1 MVAMANWESLT
12 GMQEKLPT
20 RNPMFFLLLFL
31 YFYCTSSSALAQDVA
46 AKPLILVAMAPIYQ
60 LTQGLLKDTDLDLQL
75 LPESPRSME
84 AQRTVFTR
92 QAENYAEIFQAADVV
107 ISIGKIWP
115 GDPFY
120 TTARDFNVRVV
131 NIDASKPWSHELDG
145 VAVADSPV
153 SHQLSPYFW
162 LSSSN
167 VIRVLEI
174 VGHDLQQLY
183 PAEAATI
190 KQNLVYEKASYVN
203 LKNDFEQRFIE
214 VADPLVFALAD
225 EFVYF
230 TSDMGIFVDDYFV
243 KQDIDWTPEDYSKLT
258 TSIKNSG
265 VKVVIHKWQPTA
277 EIQQAIMAG
286 GATLVVLD
294 TLETTE
300 NFKAGFVKNFDAVL
314 AALLKAGN

>member
-1 MVAMANWESLT
+1 MPAMINWKSLT
-12 GMQEKLPT
+12 GIQENLLTLKPK
-20 RNPMFFLLLFL
+20 FFLVLFL
-31 YFYCTSSSALAQDVA
+31 YYCCNSSSALAQDVA

-214 VADPLVFALAD
+214 VADPFVFALAD

-277 EIQQAIMAG
+277 EIQQAITAG

>member
-1 MVAMANWESLT
+1 MTAMINWKSLT
-12 GMQEKLPT
+12 GIQENLLTLKPK
-20 RNPMFFLLLFL
+20 FFLVLFL
-31 YFYCTSSSALAQDVA
+31 YYCCNSSSALAQDVA

-214 VADPLVFALAD
+214 VADPFVFALAD

-277 EIQQAIMAG
+277 EIQQAITAG

-314 AALLKAGN
+314 AALLKAGH

>member
-12 GMQEKLPT
+12 GMQENLLTLKPK
-20 RNPMFFLLLFL
+20 FFLVLFL
-31 YFYCTSSSALAQDVA
+31 YYCCNNSSALAQDVA

-214 VADPLVFALAD
+214 VADPFVFALAD

-277 EIQQAIMAG
+277 EIQQAITAG

>member
-1 MVAMANWESLT
+1 MTAMINWKSLT
-12 GMQEKLPT
+12 GMQEKLLT
-20 RNPMFFLLLFL
+20 RKPKFFLVLFL
-31 YFYCTSSSALAQDVA
+31 YYCCNSSSALAQDVA

-190 KQNLVYEKASYVN
+190 KQNLAYEKASYVN

-214 VADPLVFALAD
+214 VADPFVFALAD

-277 EIQQAIMAG
+277 EIQQAITAG

>member
-1 MVAMANWESLT
+1 MTAMINWKSLT
-12 GMQEKLPT
+12 GIQENLLTIKPK
-20 RNPMFFLLLFL
+20 FFLLLFL
-31 YFYCTSSSALAQDVA
+31 YFYCNSSGALAQDVA

>member
-190 KQNLVYEKASYVN
+190 KQNLAYEKASYVH

-214 VADPLVFALAD
+214 VADPFVFALAD

-277 EIQQAIMAG
+277 EIQQAITAG

>member
-31 YFYCTSSSALAQDVA
+31 YFYCTSSGALAQSVA
-46 AKPLILVAMAPIYQ
+46 DKPLILVAMAPIYQ

-115 GDPFY
+115 FY
-120 TTARDFNVRVV
+120 TTARAFNVRVV

-183 PAEAATI
+183 PADAATI
-190 KQNLVYEKASYVN
+190 KQNLAYEKASYVH

-277 EIQQAIMAG
+277 EIQQAITAG

-300 NFKAGFVKNFDAVL
+300 NFKAGFEKNFDAVL

>member
-1 MVAMANWESLT
+1 MTAIINWKSLT
-12 GMQEKLPT
+12 GIQENLLTLKPK
-20 RNPMFFLLLFL
+20 FFLVLFL
-31 YFYCTSSSALAQDVA
+31 YYCCNSSSALAQDVA

-214 VADPLVFALAD
+214 VADPFVFALAD

-277 EIQQAIMAG
+277 EIQQAITAG

>member
-1 MVAMANWESLT
+1 MPAMINWKSLT
-12 GMQEKLPT
+12 GMQENLLTLKPK
-20 RNPMFFLLLFL
+20 FFLVLFL
-31 YFYCTSSSALAQDVA
+31 YYCCNSSSALAQDVA

-145 VAVADSPV
+145 VAVTDSPV

-214 VADPLVFALAD
+214 VADPFVFALAD

-277 EIQQAIMAG
+277 EIQQAITAG

>member
-1 MVAMANWESLT
+1 MTAMINWKSLT
-12 GMQEKLPT
+12 GIQENLLTLKPK
-20 RNPMFFLLLFL
+20 FFLVLFL
-31 YFYCTSSSALAQDVA
+31 YYCCNSSSALAQDVA

-214 VADPLVFALAD
+214 VADPFVFALAD

-277 EIQQAIMAG
+277 EIQQAITAG

>member
-1 MVAMANWESLT
+1 MVAMANWQSLT

-31 YFYCTSSSALAQDVA
+31 YFYCNSIGALAQSVA
-46 AKPLILVAMAPIYQ
+46 DKPLILVAMAPIYQ

-115 GDPFY
+115 GDPFF
-120 TTARDFNVRVV
+120 TTARAFNVRVV

-145 VAVADSPV
+145 IAVADSPV

-183 PAEAATI
+183 PADAATI
-190 KQNLVYEKASYVN
+190 KQNLAYEKASYVH

-277 EIQQAIMAG
+277 EIQQAITAG

-300 NFKAGFVKNFDAVL
+300 NFKAGFEKNFDAVL

>member
-1 MVAMANWESLT
+1 MTAMINWKSLT
-12 GMQEKLPT
+12 GIQENLLTLKPK
-20 RNPMFFLLLFL
+20 FFLVLFL
-31 YFYCTSSSALAQDVA
+31 YYCCNSSSALAQDVA

-75 LPESPRSME
+75 LPESPRSIE

-214 VADPLVFALAD
+214 VADPFVFALAD

-277 EIQQAIMAG
+277 EIQQAITAG

-314 AALLKAGN
+314 AALLKAGH